1 MSHVLTY
8 THPQQTIECCCHCC
22 NLFEHPYL
30 CVCVVFVACI
40 FFSLSLSL
48 YMCILLLD
56 VLKVLN
62 DCHVLKLMGLYNCV
76 SVKLVLQ
83 FAKLFTKLCSD
94 TLYDKSTSIAL
105 THSHFDALK
114 KNYTDTN
121 AHIIHVISPSH
132 HITSNKMILSIL
144 FTIYPFAFNSL
155 FGALPFF
162 QLCFLFWTKHSLTAT

>member
-1 MSHVLTY
+1 MLLPLLQFIRASV
-8 THPQQTIECCCHCC
+8 
-22 NLFEHPYL
+22 F
-30 CVCVVFVACI
+30 VCVSF
-40 FFSLSLSL
+40 LSLVSFSPSL
-48 YMCILLLD
+48 FLLRILLLD